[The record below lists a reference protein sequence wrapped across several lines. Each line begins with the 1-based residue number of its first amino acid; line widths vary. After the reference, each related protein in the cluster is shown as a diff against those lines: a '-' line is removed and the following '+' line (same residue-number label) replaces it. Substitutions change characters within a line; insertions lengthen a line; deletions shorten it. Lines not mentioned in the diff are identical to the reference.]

1 MIDELRALEQIRER
15 FGGYSKDVA
24 VGIGDDAAAVTTNP
38 ENYVLAT
45 TDSQVEGVHFHKN
58 TISPRELGRKAVAV
72 SVSDIGA
79 MGGTPKYI
87 LATAGFSENVDQ
99 TYIDSFMNGIKDA
112 EKEFDV
118 KLIGGN
124 LTAADKFFVD
134 ITVLG
139 EVNKKNVVRRQGAAI
154 GDLILVSGTL
164 GDSSLGLKILGR
176 SNAHHNGQSF
186 LVDRHNLPSP
196 RLKLGRELARR
207 RLVKSMIDIS
217 DGLLLDLGRISV
229 DFGLGA
235 QIDLDNIPTSDQY
248 RKIISE
254 FCDDKYELALSG
266 GEDYELLFTSLKQ
279 NRQEIF
285 SLSAE
290 LGIQIT
296 EIGNIT
302 GDKKLNLINP
312 DETKKE
318 IKKRGFVHFSK

>member
-1 MIDELRALEQIRER
+1 MIDELRVLKQIKER
-15 FGGYSKDVA
+15 FGENSKDVA
-24 VGIGDDAAAVTTNP
+24 VGIGDDAAAVSTNP
-38 ENYVLAT
+38 QNYVLAT
-45 TDSQVEGVHFHKN
+45 TDSQVEGIHFLKN
-58 TISPRELGRKAVAV
+58 TISPRQLGRKSIAV

-87 LATAGFSENVDQ
+87 LATAGFSENEDQ

-112 EKEFDV
+112 EQEFDV

-139 EVNKKNVVRRQGAAI
+139 EVKKEDVVRRQGAVI
-154 GDLILVSGTL
+154 EDIIFVSGTL
-164 GDSSLGLKILGR
+164 GDSSLGLKLLGE
-176 SNAHHNGQSF
+176 NKDCNNGDSF
-186 LVDRHNLPSP
+186 LVDKHNSPVP
-196 RLKLGRELARR
+196 RLKLGSELARKK
-207 RLVKSMIDIS
+207 LITSMIDIS

-235 QIDLDNIPTSDQY
+235 KIDLDNIPTSKQY
-248 RKIISE
+248 RKFISE

-266 GEDYELLFTSLKQ
+266 GEDYELLFTSPKK

-302 GDKKLNLINP
+302 GDKKLNLIIP
-312 DETKKE
+312 DATKKE
-318 IKKRGFVHFSK
+318 IGKRGFVHFSK